1 MRTRK
6 TPDVENAP
14 DMENA
19 LNGEKA
25 ANGENALNGE
35 RAPDV
40 EKALNGE
47 KAANGKKAA
56 NAPETT
62 TASPAEDGET
72 PGKKPG
78 RRKRRGKKPANAAG
92 EMAVSGHLRELRS
105 RLLVCAA
112 VFVLALL
119 GGLSVV
125 RDVVLRL
132 LALGEQ
138 YRYTFVYI
146 APQELLMEY
155 FSVDLLLAAV
165 VSLPVVLYEIWAFLR
180 PGLKRNERLFCL
192 LTMIFG
198 LFFAALG
205 VLFAY
210 KILIPFMLRFLIALS
225 QGSGVRA
232 SVSVQSYIS
241 FLLTLFLIFAA
252 VFEMPVV
259 TVLLTQLNILKVA
272 WLKKARKIA
281 IVAVFFVGA
290 LITPPDVVSQIL
302 VAVPLL
308 GLYELSI
315 FLCMAAAKLHKPV
328 RTDEAETTAEQAEK
342 TQTEETSKSNR

>member
-1 MRTRK
+1 MREGNVSDT
-6 TPDVENAP
+6 
-14 DMENA
+14 
-19 LNGEKA
+19 
-25 ANGENALNGE
+25 E
-35 RAPDV
+35 RARDAAPKEIPDIAV
-40 EKALNGE
+40 PEEKPDA
-47 KAANGKKAA
+47 
-56 NAPETT
+56 APEA
-62 TASPAEDGET
+62 ASPAEGSET
-72 PGKKPG
+72 PEKNPDRQTRGGRKSGK
-78 RRKRRGKKPANAAG
+78 RKRRGKKPANAAG
-92 EMAVSGHLRELRS
+92 EMAVSGHLRELRN

-119 GGLSVV
+119 GGLAVV

-132 LALGEQ
+132 LDLGEQ
-138 YRYTFVYI
+138 YHYTFVYI

-165 VSLPVVLYEIWAFLR
+165 TALPVVLYEIWAFLR

-192 LTMIFG
+192 LTMVFG

-210 KILIPFMLRFLIALS
+210 KILVPFMLYFLIALS
-225 QGSGVRA
+225 EGSGVRA

-252 VFEMPVV
+252 IFEMPVV
-259 TVLLTQLNILKVA
+259 TVLLTQLNILKVE
-272 WLKKARKIA
+272 WLKKIRKVA
-281 IVAVFFVGA
+281 IVAVFFIGA

-315 FLCMAAAKLHKPV
+315 FLCTVAAKLRKPV
-328 RTDEAETTAEQAEK
+328 GPEEEDEAETAVEHKEETR
-342 TQTEETSKSNR
+342 TEETSESDR